1 MKSLPFAIGAILLS
15 HLAAANL
22 QAQDGV
28 VDLTTLAN
36 YAGQAIPPYITKNN
50 TPSNNQITNAGAT
63 LGRVLFYD
71 KRLSRNNTISC
82 SSCHQQAHAFSD
94 SATAS
99 TGVNGTTGRHSTR
112 LINARFA
119 TEVHFF
125 WDERAATLE
134 NQTSQPIQNNI
145 EMGFSGTSGDPT
157 LADLVAKLSAIP
169 EYRVLFTMTFGT
181 SAISESRI
189 QNALAEFARSIQSFD
204 SKYDTG
210 RAVVPNEGQP
220 FPNFTGSE
228 NNGKQ
233 LFLAPPGPGG
243 GAGCAGC
250 HRPPEFDIDPNSRN
264 NGVIAAINGGT
275 DLTNTR
281 SPSLRDLIG
290 PNGLTNGPFM
300 HNGAFTTLAQVVN
313 HYNAIP
319 ADNTNLDPRLRGPGG
334 VPQNLNLTPQQKND
348 LVAFMATLT
357 GSSVYTDKRWSS
369 PFNGAGQIS
378 LIVLPAA
385 ITTIQNHG
393 DGTATVGCKAAAGLL
408 YQLES
413 STDLQ
418 MWTPLGSVT
427 SDTAGNLSAVVS
439 VTPRIFYRFTFTP
452 PAS

>member
-1 MKSLPFAIGAILLS
+1 MKILSLAVGTMLFGQ
-15 HLAAANL
+15 LAACNL

-28 VDLTTLAN
+28 VDLTALAN
-36 YAGQAIPPYITKNN
+36 YANQVVPPYITKNN

-63 LGRVLFYD
+63 LGRVLFYE
-71 KRLSRNNTISC
+71 KRLSRNTTISC
-82 SSCHQQAHAFSD
+82 SSCHQQARAFSD

-99 TGVNGTTGRHSTR
+99 TGVNGTTGRHSMR

-125 WDERAATLE
+125 WDERATTLE
-134 NQTSQPIQNNI
+134 NQTTQPIQNNI

-157 LADLVAKLSAIP
+157 LADLVTKLSAIP

-189 QNALAEFARSIQSFD
+189 QSALAEFVRSIQSFD
-204 SKYDTG
+204 SKYDAG
-210 RAVVPNEGQP
+210 RSAVLNDGQP

-228 NNGKQ
+228 NSGKQ
-233 LFLAPPGPGG
+233 LFLAPPPQ

-264 NGVIAAINGGT
+264 NGLIGAIGGGT

-281 SPSLRDLIG
+281 SPSIRDLIG
-290 PNGLTNGPFM
+290 PNGQANGPFM
-300 HNGAFTTLAQVVN
+300 HNGIFTTLAQIVN

-319 ADNTNLDPRLRGPGG
+319 GDNANLDPRLRGPGG
-334 VPQNLNLTPQQKND
+334 VPQNLNLNPQQKAD
-348 LVAFMATLT
+348 LAAFLTTLT
-357 GSSVYTDKRWSS
+357 GTSVYTNTRWSS

-393 DGTATVGCKAAAGLL
+393 DGTATVGCKAAAGLQ

-418 MWTPLGSVT
+418 MWTPLGTVT
-427 SDTAGNLSAVVS
+427 ADTAGNLSAVVS